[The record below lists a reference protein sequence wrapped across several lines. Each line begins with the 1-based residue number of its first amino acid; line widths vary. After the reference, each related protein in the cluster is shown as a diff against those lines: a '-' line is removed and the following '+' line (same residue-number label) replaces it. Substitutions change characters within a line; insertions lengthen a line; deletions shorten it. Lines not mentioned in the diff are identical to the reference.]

1 MPLSSHLAENAFNLW
16 YYSEMGW
23 IIATYMYYL
32 AGDLQALFAVCSRTM
47 AKQERSGRHGSNFWH
62 RDELHI
68 FITGNEVEKIMFKLF
83 LFVGE
88 ACCFVRYSPVPVV
101 WMPIQESL
109 LTLYISLFHYT
120 LRKLWNN
127 FCLNHLNEPFPD
139 IKGFAHLHSMSQET
153 HDQTRPGSLSLSLSL
168 SLSSR
173 GREEEISWGWG
184 CLENFRCV

>member
-1 MPLSSHLAENAFNLW
+1 MIFKL
-16 YYSEMGW
+16 YSPSVLGQWQSKKEVAAMDQ
-23 IIATYMYYL
+23 IF
-32 AGDLQALFAVCSRTM
+32 D
-47 AKQERSGRHGSNFWH
+47 

-109 LTLYISLFHYT
+109 LTLYILLFHYT

-168 SLSSR
+168 SFLQGTGRRDILGMRLFGKLSLCV
-173 GREEEISWGWG
+173 EFFHVLIS
-184 CLENFRCV
+184 LTHSFMDATETVLISKMAK